1 MTMPLPRLCL
11 FGCLVLA
18 GIASGGSARA
28 DSDCPPGTYK
38 FLNGDRTR
46 CVPYANGGP
55 SQPGPAAPRS
65 TITGPSGPGGGSSG
79 TPLSAPAR

>member
-1 MTMPLPRLCL
+1 MSSRLAVSISVTGLIIIFTCV
-11 FGCLVLA
+11 G
-18 GIASGGSARA
+18 ARA

-55 SQPGPAAPRS
+55 SQPGPGAPRS
-65 TITGPSGPGGGSSG
+65 TITGPSGPGGSGGGS
-79 TPLSAPAR
+79 TLVAPAR